1 MRRKKRD
8 TINLKVTF
16 GITLF
21 YVILQVRLTD
31 LYSESGI
38 IYSILTILSTSIATL
53 LYLLTCRRN
62 KLNLKIAIFMSILN
76 IVFIIDMLL
85 KYF

>member
-16 GITLF
+16 GITLI
-21 YVILQVRLTD
+21 YIISQVSLTD
-31 LYSESGI
+31 LYSDAGI